1 MIATT
6 ASSNP
11 ASRPASE
18 PAADAPLTLA
28 PRSLAS
34 RVATSVRL
42 LFANPWTAIYT
53 PLLILGIIV
62 LMNLAIWGVV
72 RANIPA
78 EGEMAVGVNGGAFF
92 LFVYMLVVAVQ
103 SINQAFPLA
112 LGYGSTRRDFLLGF
126 GVFALVLSVGYAALL
141 ATAAWVEESTAGW
154 GIGLQFFSADAI
166 WRSEWPEA
174 FGLGLLLMLLF
185 FGIGAATA
193 SVYVRWRALGM
204 YVFWASLVFVV
215 IGGAALVT
223 LLDAWPQVGAFFV
236 GAGVL
241 GTAAWSLI
249 VTALCGLSAW
259 LILRRATPSQG

>member
-1 MIATT
+1 MNTT
-6 ASSNP
+6 APSSI
-11 ASRPASE
+11 PASE
-18 PAADAPLTLA
+18 PAVEAPLSLA
-28 PRSLAS
+28 PRSLAT
-34 RVATSVRL
+34 RVGTTVRL
-42 LFANPWTAIYT
+42 LFANPWTPIYT
-53 PLLILGIIV
+53 PLLILGIIL
-62 LMNLAIWGVV
+62 LMNLAIWGIV

-78 EGEMAVGVNGGAFF
+78 EGEMAEGVNGGAFF

-126 GVFALVLSVGYAALL
+126 GVFALILSVGYAAIL
-141 ATAAWVEESTAGW
+141 ATAAWVEESTSGW

-166 WRSEWPEA
+166 WQSDWPQA
-174 FGLGLLLMLLF
+174 FGFGVLLMLLF

-193 SVYVRWRALGM
+193 AVYVRWRALGM
-204 YVFWASLVFVV
+204 YVFWAGLVFLL

-223 LLDAWPQVGAFFV
+223 LLDAWPQVGEFFV
-236 GAGVL
+236 WAGVL

-249 VTALCGLSAW
+249 LTAFCALAAW